1 MPALKPRLAL
11 FDLDH
16 TLLEGDSDVLWCAY
30 LMDQGVLDRASFEP
44 RNAAMERDY
53 RAGTV
58 SVQAFSAF
66 YVSTLVGRTPAQW
79 EATRRAFLKDVVAP
93 RLSAAAR
100 ALVQQQ
106 RTEGATVV
114 LTTATNR
121 FITELTAVEL
131 GIEHLIATDCE
142 VAADGPL
149 QGRFT
154 GRPLGTLN
162 MREGKVTRLH
172 AWLAARGESLQAYD
186 SWAWSDSTN
195 DLPLL
200 QAVDHPVATHP
211 DARLAALA
219 AERGWPVLHLHGPL
233 APL

>member
-1 MPALKPRLAL
+1 MAKPRLAL

-58 SVQAFSAF
+58 SAQDFSVF
-66 YVSTLVGRTPAQW
+66 YVSTLAGRTPAQW
-79 EATRRAFLKDVVAP
+79 EPTRQAFLKDVVAP

-100 ALVQQQ
+100 ALVRRQQD
-106 RTEGATVV
+106 EGALVV

-121 FITELTAVEL
+121 FITELTAREL
-131 GIEHLIATDCE
+131 GIGHLIATDCE
-142 VAADGPL
+142 QAAAGPL

-154 GRPLGTLN
+154 GRPEGTPN
-162 MREGKVTRLH
+162 MREGKVARLQH
-172 AWLAARGESLQAYD
+172 WLALRDQRLQDFD
-186 SWAWSDSTN
+186 SWAWSDSMN

-200 QAVDHPVATHP
+200 QAVDHAVATHP
-211 DARLAALA
+211 DPRLAAVA
-219 AERGWPVLHLHGPL
+219 AERGWPVLHLHGPFSGG
-233 APL
+233 

>member
-1 MPALKPRLAL
+1 MPALKPKLAL

-16 TLLEGDSDVLWCAY
+16 TLLDGDSDVLWCDY
-30 LMDQGVLDRASFEP
+30 LMDQGVLDRAAFEP

-58 SVQAFSAF
+58 SVQDFSTF
-66 YVSTLVGRTPAQW
+66 YVSTLAGRTPAQW
-79 EATRRAFLKDVVAP
+79 ETTRQAFLRDVVAP

-106 RTEGATVV
+106 LADGAVVV

-121 FITELTAVEL
+121 FITELTAAEL
-131 GIEHLIATDCE
+131 GIRHLIATDCE
-142 VAADGPL
+142 VADSGPL

-154 GRPLGTLN
+154 GRTQGTLN

-172 AWLAARGESLQAYD
+172 TWLQARGQQLDGFD
-186 SWAWSDSTN
+186 SWAWSDSMN

-200 QAVDHPVATHP
+200 QAVSHPVATHP
-211 DARLAALA
+211 DTRLAALA
-219 AERGWPVLHLHGPL
+219 AERGWPVLHLHGPQ
-233 APL
+233 AAV